1 MCQDFYQNPE
11 TTVFRVNKSV
21 RPPDINNFGHSPSK
35 TPLSFSPATANSG
48 TEEKW
53 LLRKSSVT
61 EQRISIGASLV
72 GEKHRNIQWKDLNST
87 SSSQSGKDE
96 NWRDMDSP
104 GEKDAH
110 KRTGTSCIKTG
121 PGDLSESTGDKVT
134 AYSDG

>member
-1 MCQDFYQNPE
+1 MSGFVLESRDNS
-11 TTVFRVNKSV
+11 VRVNKGV
-21 RPPDINNFGHSPSK
+21 RSPDISSFGHSPSK
-35 TPLSFSPATANSG
+35 TTLSFSPITTNSG

-121 PGDLSESTGDKVT
+121 PGDLFESTGDKVT